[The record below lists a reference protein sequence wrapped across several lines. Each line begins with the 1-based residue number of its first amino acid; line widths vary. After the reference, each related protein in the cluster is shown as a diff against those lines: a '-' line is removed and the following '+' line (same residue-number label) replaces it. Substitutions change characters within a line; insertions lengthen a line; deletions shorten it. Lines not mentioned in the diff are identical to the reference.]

1 MDSDSWLLLCRTV
14 RFGDTDAAGVL
25 HFPQLLHWCHQA
37 YEESLERFG
46 LAASEI
52 FPSPH
57 HTPAVALP
65 VVHCQADFLAPL
77 VVGDPLAIQLEPRRL
92 DPGSFELQYCFFKE
106 QQPAARA
113 LSRHLAIDSA
123 SRRRCP
129 LPPAINRWLEAS
141 AIGQGIQPVQEPV
154 AHRLSGDSENRSG
167 ALP

>member
-1 MDSDSWLLLCRTV
+1 MDPNSWLLLCRTV

-25 HFPQLLHWCHQA
+25 HFPRLLDWCHQA

-46 LAASEI
+46 LGARDI
-52 FPSPH
+52 FPSPD

-92 DPGSFELQYCFFKE
+92 DPDSFELQYCFFKA
-106 QQPAARA
+106 QQPAARG

-141 AIGQGIQPVQEPV
+141 ATGQGIQP
-154 AHRLSGDSENRSG
+154 L
-167 ALP
+167 

>member
-25 HFPQLLHWCHQA
+25 HFPRLLDWCHQA

-57 HTPAVALP
+57 HTPEVALP

-77 VVGDPLAIQLEPRRL
+77 VAGDPLTIRLEPRRL
-92 DPGSFELQYCFFKE
+92 DPGSFELHYSFQKQ

-113 LSRHLAIDSA
+113 LSRHLAITST

-129 LPPAINRWLEAS
+129 LPPGISRWLEAS
-141 AIGQGIQPVQEPV
+141 GLGQGIQP
-154 AHRLSGDSENRSG
+154 L
-167 ALP
+167 